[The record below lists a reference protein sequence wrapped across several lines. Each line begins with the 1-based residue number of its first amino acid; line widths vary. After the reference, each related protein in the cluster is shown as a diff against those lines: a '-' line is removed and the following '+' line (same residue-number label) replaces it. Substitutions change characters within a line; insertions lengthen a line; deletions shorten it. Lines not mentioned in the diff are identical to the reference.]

1 MAYNVGRINN
11 GLIPS
16 GGSGRVYGPGL
27 EHRTENQN
35 ARVATGVADGS
46 LDQDEMN
53 GISKQ
58 ESRYGSMLHDFKSN
72 DGVVG
77 PRERALLH
85 SQLDRTSALIY
96 ADRHDDDSSGESAN
110 PVDDSGNSTNPIDN
124 SGGGANPLGEKESFD
139 ASITGD
145 PHFAVNGSINGED
158 VDSTF
163 DNQELGT
170 KTQYQG
176 AGFKLDTTTVPWGT
190 DGAAVVDSAT
200 VTTGFGRNAD
210 AVTVNADGTVTVD
223 GKQVSLESGQTMDL
237 NQTSSLSLNEDGT
250 YTVSSR
256 NGKVTNTISV
266 NENETGNYLNI
277 NSHVDD
283 VQTVGW
289 LQNQV

>member
-1 MAYNVGRINN
+1 MAYDVGKVNN
-11 GLIPS
+11 GLLPS

-27 EHRTENQN
+27 EHRMENQN
-35 ARVATGVADGS
+35 ARIATGVADGS
-46 LDQDEMN
+46 LDQGEVN
-53 GISKQ
+53 TINKQ

-77 PRERALLH
+77 PRERAQLH

-96 ADRHDDDSSGESAN
+96 ADKHDDNSSGEGTN
-110 PVDDSGNSTNPIDN
+110 PVDDSGK
-124 SGGGANPLGEKESFD
+124 GANPLGEKESFD

-158 VDSTF
+158 VNSTF

-176 AGFKLDTTTVPWGT
+176 AGFKLDTNTVPWGT
-190 DGAAVVDSAT
+190 DTGAAVVDSAT

-237 NQTSSLSLNEDGT
+237 NRTSSLSLNEDGS

-256 NGKVTNTISV
+256 NGKVTNNISV
-266 NENETGNYLNI
+266 NENENGNYLNI
-277 NSHVDD
+277 NSHVED